1 MSAVLVAFA
10 SFLIILAV
18 TPVAFVF
25 VYITIIRSAST
36 ALHFL
41 SILSFSC
48 CCCKVRARLVV
59 FFLPLCYYIFVRYLS
74 LFLFSPFFSVS
85 SSLIIRC
92 FPIACTR
99 LVFFLHRVLSSVVF
113 VYIISLLLVFCFLLP
128 FVVSAPFLVHSKRLV
143 ITIQEFSF
151 DSLKFPMRRAYGW
164 ENECFGRS
172 FLISLL
178 FSLSIENIRHVTY
191 ERCVLESIQSRSRT
205 HFNTTYFLPLE
216 V

>member
-1 MSAVLVAFA
+1 MSAVLVVFA
-10 SFLIILAV
+10 SFFVILAV
-18 TPVAFVF
+18 TPVAFAF

-59 FFLPLCYYIFVRYLS
+59 FFSFALVLLYLRQILVS
-74 LFLFSPFFSVS
+74 LFFFLLFSVP

-92 FPIACTR
+92 FPIACIR
-99 LVFFLHRVLSSVVF
+99 LVLFLHRVLSSVVF

-128 FVVSAPFLVHSKRLV
+128 FVVPAPFLVHSKRLV

-151 DSLKFPMRRAYGW
+151 LH
-164 ENECFGRS
+164 RS
-172 FLISLL
+172 FQCVVLMGGKMSIS
-178 FSLSIENIRHVTY
+178 RD
-191 ERCVLESIQSRSRT
+191 
-205 HFNTTYFLPLE
+205 HFFIL
-216 V
+216 